1 MATRTARKVEIR
13 KRKSRRAIPRPSLT
27 RNQGNSAG
35 VRTNLRK
42 AALLRRGRAAEVAAA
57 E

>member
-13 KRKSRRAIPRPSLT
+13 KKKARRTLPRSDMS

-35 VRTNLRK
+35 VRTSLRK
-42 AALLRRGRAAEVAAA
+42 AALLRRGRPSEPVAAE
-57 E
+57 